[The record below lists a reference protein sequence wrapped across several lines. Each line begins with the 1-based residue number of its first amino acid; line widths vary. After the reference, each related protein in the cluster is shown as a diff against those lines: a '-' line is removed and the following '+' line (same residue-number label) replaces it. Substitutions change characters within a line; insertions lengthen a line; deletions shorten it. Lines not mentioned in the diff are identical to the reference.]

1 MQTHFVL
8 GLILAVAIV
17 HVCVSSLFCVVA
29 FDMADLSV
37 VNGLNIHI
45 SYNIIIIATKQ

>member
-17 HVCVSSLFCVVA
+17 HVYV
-29 FDMADLSV
+29 
-37 VNGLNIHI
+37 
-45 SYNIIIIATKQ
+45 YNIISDYIIISVGRTL